1 MKWIVALYHS
11 EKVTHIQ
18 TRKCVWV
25 EENYNCKKRNKIWHS
40 SSQKYRNVKI
50 TTKSV
55 VDSKQLYN
63 KREKV
68 KQKVES
74 SGNRAAAYELTK
86 WSDANLYIL
95 YKLKQQQQDAL
106 IRKLVENETKQ
117 IHKNGF

>member
-1 MKWIVALYHS
+1 M
-11 EKVTHIQ
+11 
-18 TRKCVWV
+18 CVWV
-25 EENYNCKKRNKIWHS
+25 EENYNCKKGNKIWHS

-63 KREKV
+63 KKEKV

-74 SGNRAAAYELTK
+74 SGNRAAAYVWANK
-86 WSDANLYIL
+86 RSDANLYIL